1 MLDLALVWYAINVQR
16 PRRAINILGNRL
28 ETGKIVLYSLS
39 VGVCVGLVGI
49 LFAWLLE
56 LAQSVLL
63 SGVTGFRPP
72 GLPSEGG
79 VLQSFAGDR
88 AWLLPLV
95 IVIGLVLVAFARRNP
110 QQNLIEPDGLDN
122 ALDIYHNREARG
134 SWQKLLLETVSGFL
148 ASASGAPLGRE
159 GAFSSLAS
167 LLSLGFSKLGRVT
180 DADRRLIFISSLA
193 AVLGLVLR
201 APLASAV
208 LAVEILYRRFE
219 FEIEAL
225 TPAVL
230 ASVVAFTIF
239 GVARGFDPLFET
251 NAVGGQPFSS
261 FPAFFVL
268 GLLEALAAAGFVAA
282 LIGLR
287 AAWDRT
293 KLPVWT
299 RLLIAAL
306 IFGGLAYF
314 NSNLLGDGLGWT
326 QLGLNGF
333 MTFEDTTVQ
342 LILRALLVLVV
353 ASAGGSGGLVIPS
366 LVIGGLLANMYSL
379 GLSKLLPGITVDPAA
394 FMLTGMAAF
403 LAGTMNAP
411 LAATLLVTEW
421 SGYGLLAPL
430 LLTTL
435 AGYALTGR
443 ESVLK
448 HQAESRSSSPVHIN
462 EYLRAATGL
471 NSTQL
476 TVSSIPNVVESPAN
490 VTPILPDLLDLL
502 SSSSLS
508 VSDDD
513 DERLYKIPV
522 PQPWVGQ
529 AVRDLEW
536 QPEALLVAILRDGHI
551 RIPKGISVLEEN
563 DELILLSDPE
573 TYGRL
578 TSKPGDRTVESIP
591 DTTSKPRS
599 RFDWRN
605 WFGAPFKRAARETKP
620 ENKS

>member
-1 MLDLALVWYAINVQR
+1 MDVQR

-28 ETGKIVLYSLS
+28 ETGRIVLYSLS
-39 VGVCVGLVGI
+39 VGVCVGIIGI
-49 LFAWLLE
+49 FFAWLLE
-56 LAQSVLL
+56 VIQSVLL

-79 VLQSFAGDR
+79 VLQAFAGDR
-88 AWLLPLV
+88 AWLLPVV
-95 IVIGLVLVAFARRNP
+95 IVIGLVLVSFAIRNP
-110 QQNLIEPDGLDN
+110 NRNLIEPDGLDN
-122 ALDIYHNREARG
+122 ALDTYHNHEARG
-134 SWQKLLLETVSGFL
+134 SWQRLLLETVSGL
-148 ASASGAPLGRE
+148 LSSASGAPLGRE

-167 LLSLGFSKLGRVT
+167 LLSLGFSRMGRIS

-193 AVLGLVLR
+193 AMLGLVLR

-239 GVARGFDPLFET
+239 GAARGFDPLFGT
-251 NAVGGQPFSS
+251 NVVGGQPVAS

-287 AAWDRT
+287 AAWGRSR
-293 KLPVWT
+293 LPSWV

-306 IFGGLAYF
+306 LFGGVAYF
-314 NSNLLGDGLGWT
+314 NTSVLGDGLGWT

-333 MTFEDTTVQ
+333 MTLEDTTVNF
-342 LILRALLVLVV
+342 LLRAMLVLVV
-353 ASAGGSGGLVIPS
+353 ASAGASGGLVIPS
-366 LVIGGLLANMYSL
+366 LVIGGLLGNMYSL
-379 GLSKLLPGITVDPAA
+379 GLSRLIPGITVDPAA
-394 FMLTGMAAF
+394 FTLTGMAAF

-471 NSTQL
+471 STTQIE
-476 TVSSIPNVVESPAN
+476 TSSAPNLIESPASTN
-490 VTPILPDLLDLL
+490 LTNLPDLLDLL

-513 DERLYKIPV
+513 KERLYKFPV

-536 QPEALLVAILRDGHI
+536 PSEALLVAILREGHI
-551 RIPKGISVLEEN
+551 RVPKGISVLEEN
-563 DELILLSDPE
+563 DELVLMSDPE
-573 TYGRL
+573 TYARL
-578 TSKPGDRTVESIP
+578 TSKPAERAPTESEINL
-591 DTTSKPRS
+591 KKRNV
-599 RFDWRN
+599 FDWRG
-605 WFGAPFKRAARETKP
+605 WLTTPFRRATRETNVESEK
-620 ENKS
+620 E

>member
-1 MLDLALVWYAINVQR
+1 MQR

-28 ETGKIVLYSLS
+28 ETGRIVLYSLS

-49 LFAWLLE
+49 VFAWLLE
-56 LAQSVLL
+56 LAQTVLL

-72 GLPSEGG
+72 GLPAEGG

-88 AWLLPLV
+88 AWLLPVVL
-95 IVIGLVLVAFARRNP
+95 VIGLALVAFARRNP
-110 QQNLIEPDGLDN
+110 KQNLVEPDGLDN

-134 SWQKLLLETVSGFL
+134 SWQKILLETVSGFL

-167 LLSLGFSKLGRVT
+167 LLSLGFSRFGRIS

-239 GVARGFDPLFET
+239 GVARGFDPLFGT
-251 NAVGGQPFSS
+251 NVVGGQPVSS
-261 FPAFFVL
+261 FPAFFAL

-287 AAWDRT
+287 EAWDRT
-293 KLPVWT
+293 KLPAWT

-314 NSNLLGDGLGWT
+314 NPNLLGDGLGWT
-326 QLGLNGF
+326 QLSLNGF
-333 MTFEDTTVQ
+333 MTLEDTSVQ
-342 LILRALLVLVV
+342 LILRALMVLVV
-353 ASAGGSGGLVIPS
+353 ASAGASGGLVIPS

-379 GLSKLLPGITVDPAA
+379 GLSRLIPGITVDPAA
-394 FMLTGMAAF
+394 FTLTGMAAF

-435 AGYALTGR
+435 AGYVLTGR

-471 NSTQL
+471 SATQIEA
-476 TVSSIPNVVESPAN
+476 SSVPNVIESPAS
-490 VTPILPDLLDLL
+490 TTIAALPDLLDLL

-513 DERLYKIPV
+513 DERLYKFPV

-551 RIPKGISVLEEN
+551 RVPKGISVLEAN
-563 DELILLSDPE
+563 DELVLLSDPD
-573 TYGRL
+573 TFSRL
-578 TSKPGDRTVESIP
+578 TAKPGDRIQETISEPIVQ
-591 DTTSKPRS
+591 KRR
-599 RFDWRN
+599 RFDWRT
-605 WFGAPFKRAARETKP
+605 WFAKSFKRPSRDTSSQ
-620 ENKS
+620 NKS

>member
-1 MLDLALVWYAINVQR
+1 MQR

-28 ETGKIVLYSLS
+28 ETGRIVLYSLS

-49 LFAWLLE
+49 VFAWLLE

-88 AWLLPLV
+88 AWLLPVVL
-95 IVIGLVLVAFARRNP
+95 VIGLVLVAFARRTP
-110 QQNLIEPDGLDN
+110 TQNLIEPDGLDN

-134 SWQKLLLETVSGFL
+134 SWQKLLLETASGFL
-148 ASASGAPLGRE
+148 ASASGGPLGRE

-167 LLSLGFSKLGRVT
+167 LLSLGFSKFGRVS

-239 GVARGFDPLFET
+239 GVARGFDPLFGT
-251 NAVGGQPFSS
+251 TAVGGQPVAS
-261 FPAFFVL
+261 FPAFFAL

-293 KLPVWT
+293 NLPVWT

-306 IFGGLAYF
+306 IFGGLAFF
-314 NSNLLGDGLGWT
+314 NTNLLGDGLGWT
-326 QLGLNGF
+326 QLSLNGF
-333 MTFEDTTVQ
+333 MTLEDTTVQ
-342 LILRALLVLVV
+342 FVLRVLMVLVV
-353 ASAGGSGGLVIPS
+353 ASAGASGGLVIPS

-379 GLSKLLPGITVDPAA
+379 GLSKLIPGITVDPAA
-394 FMLTGMAAF
+394 FTLTGMAAF

-471 NSTQL
+471 SSSQL
-476 TVSSIPNVVESPAN
+476 SASSVPNVIESPAN
-490 VTPILPDLLDLL
+490 VTPIPPDLLDLL

-508 VSDDD
+508 VSDED
-513 DERLYKIPV
+513 DERLYKFPV

-536 QPEALLVAILRDGHI
+536 HPEALLVAILRDGHI
-551 RIPKGISVLEEN
+551 RVPKGISVLEAN
-563 DELILLSDPE
+563 DELVLLSDPE

-578 TSKPGDRTVESIP
+578 TSKPGERLPEASSEEILQ
-591 DTTSKPRS
+591 KRG
-599 RFDWRN
+599 RFDWRT
-605 WFGAPFKRAARETKP
+605 WFAKPFKRTTRDASS

>member
-1 MLDLALVWYAINVQR
+1 VQR

-28 ETGKIVLYSLS
+28 ETGRIVLYSLS

-49 LFAWLLE
+49 VFAWLLE

-95 IVIGLVLVAFARRNP
+95 IVIGLVLVSFARRNP
-110 QQNLIEPDGLDN
+110 TQHLIEPDGLDN

-167 LLSLGFSKLGRVT
+167 LLSLGFSRFGRVT

-201 APLASAV
+201 APLAASV

-239 GVARGFDPLFET
+239 GVARGFEPLFGT
-251 NAVGGQPFSS
+251 NTVGGQPVSS

-287 AAWDRT
+287 TAWDRT
-293 KLPVWT
+293 RLPVWT

-306 IFGGLAYF
+306 IFGGVAYF
-314 NSNLLGDGLGWT
+314 NSSLLGDGLGWT
-326 QLGLNGF
+326 QLSLNGF
-333 MTFEDTTVQ
+333 MTLEDTTVQ
-342 LILRALLVLVV
+342 FILRALLILVV

-379 GLSKLLPGITVDPAA
+379 GLSRLIPGITVDPAA
-394 FMLTGMAAF
+394 FTLTGMAAF

-471 NSTQL
+471 SATQIEASST
-476 TVSSIPNVVESPAN
+476 TNVNESPTSPNLPA
-490 VTPILPDLLDLL
+490 LPDLLDLL

-513 DERLYKIPV
+513 KERLYKFPV

-536 QPEALLVAILRDGHI
+536 PSEALLVAILREGHI
-551 RIPKGISVLEEN
+551 RVPKGISVLEEN
-563 DELILLSDPE
+563 DELVLMSDPE
-573 TYGRL
+573 TYARL
-578 TSKPGDRTVESIP
+578 TSKPTERAPTESEINL
-591 DTTSKPRS
+591 KKRNV
-599 RFDWRN
+599 FDWRG
-605 WFGAPFKRAARETKP
+605 WLTTPFRRAVR
-620 ENKS
+620 ENKVESEKQ

>member
-1 MLDLALVWYAINVQR
+1 MY
-16 PRRAINILGNRL
+16 G
-28 ETGKIVLYSLS
+28 LS

-49 LFAWLLE
+49 VFAWLLE
-56 LAQSVLL
+56 LIQSVLL

-79 VLQSFAGDR
+79 VLQTFAGDR
-88 AWLLPLV
+88 AWLLPVV
-95 IVIGLVLVAFARRNP
+95 IVIGLVMVSFSVRNP
-110 QQNLIEPDGLDN
+110 NRMTLEPDGLDN
-122 ALDIYHNREARG
+122 ALEIYHNREARG
-134 SWQKLLLETVSGFL
+134 SWQRLLLETIAGLL

-159 GAFSSLAS
+159 GAFSSLSS
-167 LLSLGFSKLGRVT
+167 LLSLGFARFGRVS

-239 GVARGFDPLFET
+239 GVARGFDPLFGT
-251 NAVGGQPFSS
+251 NVVGGQPVTS

-268 GLLEALAAAGFVAA
+268 GLLEALAAAGFVGA

-287 AAWDRT
+287 AAWERSR
-293 KLPVWT
+293 LPAWL

-306 IFGGLAYF
+306 LFSAVAYF
-314 NSNLLGDGLGWT
+314 NSSVLGDGLGWT
-326 QLGLNGF
+326 QLSLNGF
-333 MTFEDTTVQ
+333 MTFEDTAVNFV
-342 LILRALLVLVV
+342 LRAMLVLIV
-353 ASAGGSGGLVIPS
+353 ASAGASGGLVIPS
-366 LVIGGLLANMYSL
+366 LVIGGLLGNMYSL
-379 GLSKLLPGITVDPAA
+379 GLSRLIPGIPVDPAA
-394 FMLTGMAAF
+394 FTLTGMAAF
-403 LAGTMNAP
+403 LAGTLNAP

-430 LLTTL
+430 MLTTL

-471 NSTQL
+471 SSTQIE
-476 TVSSIPNVVESPAN
+476 TSSAPNTIESPASSMPAN
-490 VTPILPDLLDLL
+490 FPDLLDLL

-513 DERLYKIPV
+513 KERLYKFPV
-522 PQPWVGQ
+522 PPPWVGQ

-536 QPEALLVAILRDGHI
+536 PSEALLVAILREGHV
-551 RIPKGISVLEEN
+551 RVPKGITMLEAH
-563 DELILLSDPE
+563 DELVLMCDPE
-573 TYGRL
+573 TFNRL
-578 TSKPGDRTVESIP
+578 TAKPSERNIETIAEINP
-591 DTTSKPRS
+591 KKRNLL
-599 RFDWRN
+599 DWRG
-605 WFGAPFKRAARETKP
+605 WLTTPIKRVAEKS
-620 ENKS
+620 NKDIEKR

>member
-1 MLDLALVWYAINVQR
+1 MFVQR
-16 PRRAINILGNRL
+16 PRRAINLLGNRL
-28 ETGKIVLYSLS
+28 ETGRIVFYSLS
-39 VGVCVGLVGI
+39 VGVGVGLVGI
-49 LFAWLLE
+49 VFAWLLE
-56 LAQSVLL
+56 VAQGLLL

-72 GLPSEGG
+72 GLPSEAG

-88 AWLLPLV
+88 AWLLPVV
-95 IVIGLVLVAFARRNP
+95 IIIGLVLVSIAVRNSSQKP
-110 QQNLIEPDGLDN
+110 IDPDGLDN
-122 ALDIYHNREARG
+122 ALNTYHNFEARG
-134 SWQKLLLETVSGFL
+134 SWQRLSLETISGVF
-148 ASASGAPLGRE
+148 AIASGAPLGRE
-159 GAFSSLAS
+159 GAFSSLSS
-167 LLSLGFSKLGRVT
+167 LLSLGFSRLGRVSA
-180 DADRRLIFISSLA
+180 ADRRLIFISSLA

-239 GVARGFDPLFET
+239 GVARGFDPLFAT
-251 NAVGGQPFSS
+251 NAVGGQPVAS

-268 GLLEALAAAGFVAA
+268 GLLEALAAAAFVAA

-287 AAWDRT
+287 IAWDRT
-293 KLPVWT
+293 RLPTWS

-306 IFGGLAYF
+306 FFALIAFL
-314 NSNLLGDGLGWT
+314 NPSVLGDGLGWT
-326 QLGLNGF
+326 QLSLNGF
-333 MTFEDTTVQ
+333 MTLEDTSVQ
-342 LILRALLVLVV
+342 FLLRSVLVLVI
-353 ASAGGSGGLVIPS
+353 ASAGASGGLVIPS
-366 LVIGGLLANMYSL
+366 LVIGGLLGNMFSL
-379 GLSKLLPGITVDPAA
+379 ALLRLIPGITVEPAA
-394 FMLTGMAAF
+394 FTLTGMAAF

-435 AGYALTGR
+435 AGYVLTGR

-471 NSTQL
+471 STTQIEG
-476 TVSSIPNVVESPAN
+476 SSLASTAESPASVPLTN
-490 VTPILPDLLDLL
+490 FPDLLDLL
-502 SSSSLS
+502 SNSSLS

-513 DERLYKIPV
+513 KERLYKLPI

-536 QPEALLVAILRDGHI
+536 PSEALLVAILREGHI
-551 RIPKGISVLEEN
+551 RVPKGISVLELN
-563 DELILLSDPE
+563 DELVLMSDPE
-573 TYGRL
+573 TYQRL
-578 TSKPGDRTVESIP
+578 TSKPGERQLAP
-591 DTTSKPRS
+591 DTKVTAKTRNP
-599 RFDWRN
+599 FDWRG
-605 WFGAPFKRAARETKP
+605 WFSAS
-620 ENKS
+620 NKQKTTESNASKTDKS

>member
-1 MLDLALVWYAINVQR
+1 LDFALVWYAIKVQR

-28 ETGKIVLYSLS
+28 ETGRIVLYSLS

-49 LFAWLLE
+49 VFAWLLE
-56 LAQSVLL
+56 LAQGVLL

-88 AWLLPLV
+88 AWLLPVVL
-95 IVIGLVLVAFARRNP
+95 VIGLVLVSFARRNP
-110 QQNLIEPDGLDN
+110 TLNQIEPDGLDN

-159 GAFSSLAS
+159 GPFSSLAS
-167 LLSLGFSKLGRVT
+167 LLSLGFSKFGRVS

-201 APLASAV
+201 APLAASV

-239 GVARGFDPLFET
+239 GVARGFDPLFGT
-251 NAVGGQPFSS
+251 NVVGGQPASS
-261 FPAFFVL
+261 FPAFFAL

-293 KLPVWT
+293 KLPSWT

-306 IFGGLAYF
+306 IFGGVAYF
-314 NSNLLGDGLGWT
+314 NPNLLGDGLGWT

-333 MTFEDTTVQ
+333 MTLEDTTVQ
-342 LILRALLVLVV
+342 FILRSLLVLFV
-353 ASAGGSGGLVIPS
+353 ASAGASGGLVIPS

-379 GLSKLLPGITVDPAA
+379 GLSKLIPGITVDPAA
-394 FMLTGMAAF
+394 FTLTGMAAF

-471 NSTQL
+471 SSTQL
-476 TVSSIPNVVESPAN
+476 TASSVPNVIESPAN
-490 VTPILPDLLDLL
+490 VRPILPDLLDLL

-508 VSDDD
+508 VSDED
-513 DERLYKIPV
+513 DERLYKFPV

-551 RIPKGISVLEEN
+551 RVPKGISVLEAN
-563 DELILLSDPE
+563 DELVLLSDPE

-578 TSKPGDRTVESIP
+578 TSKPGDRTLEASPEQI
-591 DTTSKPRS
+591 SQKRG
-599 RFDWRN
+599 RFDWRT
-605 WFGAPFKRAARETKP
+605 WFAKPFKRPTRDNTSQD
-620 ENKS
+620 KS

>member
-1 MLDLALVWYAINVQR
+1 MQR

-28 ETGKIVLYSLS
+28 ETGRIVLYSLS

-49 LFAWLLE
+49 VFAWLLE
-56 LAQSVLL
+56 LAQDVLL

-72 GLPSEGG
+72 GLPAEGG

-88 AWLLPLV
+88 AWLLPVVL
-95 IVIGLVLVAFARRNP
+95 VIGLALVAFARRNP
-110 QQNLIEPDGLDN
+110 KPNLVEPDGLDN

-167 LLSLGFSKLGRVT
+167 LLSLGFSRFGRVT

-201 APLASAV
+201 APLAASV

-239 GVARGFDPLFET
+239 GVARGFDPLFGT
-251 NAVGGQPFSS
+251 NVVGGQPVSS
-261 FPAFFVL
+261 FPAFFAL

-287 AAWDRT
+287 EAWNRT
-293 KLPVWT
+293 RLPAWT

-306 IFGGLAYF
+306 IFGGLAYV
-314 NSNLLGDGLGWT
+314 NPNLLGDGLGWT
-326 QLGLNGF
+326 QLSLNGF
-333 MTFEDTTVQ
+333 MTLEDTSVQ
-342 LILRALLVLVV
+342 FILRALMVLIV
-353 ASAGGSGGLVIPS
+353 ASAGASGGLVIPS

-379 GLSKLLPGITVDPAA
+379 GLSRLIPGITVDPAA
-394 FMLTGMAAF
+394 FTLTGMAAF

-421 SGYGLLAPL
+421 SGYGLLTPL

-435 AGYALTGR
+435 AGYVLTGR

-471 NSTQL
+471 SATQIEA
-476 TVSSIPNVVESPAN
+476 SSVPNVIESPASLSL
-490 VTPILPDLLDLL
+490 PALPDLLDLL

-513 DERLYKIPV
+513 DERLYKFPV

-551 RIPKGISVLEEN
+551 RVPKGISVLEAN
-563 DELILLSDPE
+563 DELVLLSNPE

-578 TSKPGDRTVESIP
+578 TSKPGERPQETLPEA
-591 DTTSKPRS
+591 TAKKRK
-599 RFDWRN
+599 RFDWRT
-605 WFGAPFKRAARETKP
+605 WFAKSFKRQTRDSNTQ
-620 ENKS
+620 NKI

>member
-1 MLDLALVWYAINVQR
+1 VQR

-49 LFAWLLE
+49 VFAWLLE
-56 LAQSVLL
+56 VAQGVLL

-88 AWLLPLV
+88 AWLLPVVL
-95 IVIGLVLVAFARRNP
+95 VIGLVLVSFARRNP
-110 QQNLIEPDGLDN
+110 SQNLIEPDGLDN

-134 SWQKLLLETVSGFL
+134 SWQKLLLETASGFL

-167 LLSLGFSKLGRVT
+167 LLSLGFSKFGRVT

-201 APLASAV
+201 APLAASV

-239 GVARGFDPLFET
+239 GVARGFDPLFGT
-251 NAVGGQPFSS
+251 NAVGGQPVAS
-261 FPAFFVL
+261 FPAFFAL
-268 GLLEALAAAGFVAA
+268 GLLEALAAAGFVTA

-287 AAWDRT
+287 AAWNRT
-293 KLPVWT
+293 RLPVWT

-306 IFGGLAYF
+306 IFAGVAYF
-314 NSNLLGDGLGWT
+314 NPDLLGDGLGWT

-333 MTFEDTTVQ
+333 MTLEETSVQ
-342 LILRALLVLVV
+342 FILRALMVLIV
-353 ASAGGSGGLVIPS
+353 ASAGASGGLVIPS
-366 LVIGGLLANMYSL
+366 LVIGGLLANIYSL
-379 GLSKLLPGITVDPAA
+379 GLSRLIPGITVDPAA
-394 FMLTGMAAF
+394 FTLTGMAAF

-471 NSTQL
+471 SSSQL
-476 TVSSIPNVVESPAN
+476 SASSVPNVIESPAN
-490 VTPILPDLLDLL
+490 VTPIPPDLLDLL

-508 VSDDD
+508 VSDED
-513 DERLYKIPV
+513 DERLYKFPV

-551 RIPKGISVLEEN
+551 RVPKGISVLEAN
-563 DELILLSDPE
+563 DELVLLSDPE

-578 TSKPGDRTVESIP
+578 TSKPGDRTLEANSEP
-591 DTTSKPRS
+591 NAQNRG
-599 RFDWRN
+599 RFDWRT
-605 WFGAPFKRAARETKP
+605 WFAKPFKRPTRDTNSQ
-620 ENKS
+620 NKS